1 MKGIAGEQM
10 SDHLSLTIFFIPTS
24 TIKMDA
30 LKKHLL
36 ASRARG
42 RPGITLMLCSGT
54 LKMVRL

>member
-36 ASRARG
+36 ASAHADVQKH
-42 RPGITLMLCSGT
+42 PDVIA
-54 LKMVRL
+54 VP